1 MNFNII
7 LLFQVASFTGEK
19 QAIAKFNK
27 AIANAYTAGIHE
39 GVTTGIGLGVL
50 TFVIFSS
57 YALAIW
63 FGSRMI
69 LRGDYTGGTVI
80 NVIVGVI
87 IGSM

>member
-1 MNFNII
+1 M
-7 LLFQVASFTGEK
+7 ASFTGEK

-27 AIANAYTAGIHE
+27 AILGAYKAGVHE
-39 GVTTGIGLGVL
+39 GVTSGIGLGVM

-69 LRGDYTGGTVI
+69 LQGHYTGGTVI